1 MNDGHEHTWRH
12 YKGLMFECECNTVT
26 TLADLLAAVK
36 KKGYHEGLKA
46 AYLHMADA
54 KLLTPKG
61 REVAR
66 KYSSQSLQ
74 IENQKLL

>member
-1 MNDGHEHTWRH
+1 MNDSHEHTWRH
-12 YKGLMFECECNTVT
+12 YKGLMFDCECNTVT
-26 TLADLLAAVK
+26 TLTDLLAKVK
-36 KKGYHEGLKA
+36 RKGYDEGMKA

-54 KLLTPKG
+54 KLLTPRG

-66 KYSSQSLQ
+66 KYHSQSQQ